1 MLYDVIVTESIKVMT
16 TYNIE
21 LKDDILRLSFGAP
34 AQNDQIVK
42 DAATRLEEM
51 ARSGEL
57 AGGQLLR
64 INGPVSI
71 PVAFVLAHKLA
82 HIYGAIGFFD
92 PKLGKYVI
100 CITHNPAYN
109 LGDLID

>member
-1 MLYDVIVTESIKVMT
+1 MA
-16 TYNIE
+16 TYKIE
-21 LKDDILRLSFGAP
+21 LKDGILRVNFGEP

-42 DAATRLEEM
+42 DAAARLEEM
-51 ARSGEL
+51 ASAGEL
-57 AGGQLLR
+57 LGGPLLR
-64 INGPVSI
+64 INGPISI

-82 HIYGAIGFFD
+82 HIYGAVGFFD

-100 CITHNPAYN
+100 SITHNPAYK